1 VKAPER
7 DTLDWRKG
15 DGLIPAVIQ
24 DADSARVLML
34 GYMNQ
39 AAFDETLKRERVVF
53 YSRSRQTLWMKG
65 ETSGNVL
72 RPVEIRLD
80 CDSDTLLVLARPAG
94 PTCHRGTRSCFGD
107 EPPADGTI
115 GALAFLAELESV
127 INRHAHYSAETSY
140 TARLLSQGPQ
150 RVAQKVGE
158 EAVEVALAA
167 LASEP
172 DEFIDEA
179 ADLVY
184 HLLVLLHAR
193 NQSLADVTER
203 LAHRH
208 HQHQYVD

>member
-7 DTLDWRKG
+7 DALDWRKG
-15 DGLIPAVIQ
+15 GGLIPAVIQ
-24 DADSARVLML
+24 DADSGRVLML

-39 AAFDETLKRERVVF
+39 AAFEETLKRERVVF

-72 RPVEIRLD
+72 RPVEIRSD
-80 CDSDTLLVLARPAG
+80 CDGDTLLVLARPSG
-94 PTCHRGTRSCFGD
+94 PTCHRGTGSCFGD
-107 EPPADGTI
+107 EPPTDGV
-115 GALAFLAELESV
+115 AFLAELESV
-127 INRHAHYSAETSY
+127 INRHAHYSVEASY
-140 TARLLSQGPQ
+140 TARLLSQGPK

-167 LASEP
+167 LASET

-184 HLLVLLHAR
+184 HLLVLLRAR

-208 HQHQYVD
+208 HQHQHVD